1 MILLHP
7 AEAPLKFHRTSA
19 VLKSDWLR
27 SAMRPFLILLLC
39 GALTTSL
46 LAQKPRKKKPEVEPR
61 PQTLEVIPEPPE
73 AIVAEP
79 GRLSFQ
85 VSPLSDKGLLSQQ
98 VHDALKAL
106 VRLNHG
112 APILKLRAFVAGSG
126 DLRRVKDIVAED
138 LTEKK
143 LALPAVSTIQVGAL
157 PMPGAQVAI
166 EAVSSEKKVV
176 NPSGVAFVP
185 AVESANA
192 AAAMAQLGSVI
203 SSAGIKA
210 VDVLRIT
217 CFMSSLDDVGAARS
231 AAATAFPSAAANF
244 VQKQRL
250 GLERQVLCEAA
261 ARLTTVSGSPPLAG
275 SGLALINSPKI
286 VLTAT
291 QLVFRDQ
298 DSDFRL
304 AYQRLAKTMAPLGA
318 TFKDVFWT
326 GNYALTLPN
335 AAKIERLQWEFL
347 DRAHPPATTALQIEG
362 LPSTD
367 ATAAIEFM
375 AVSH

>member
-1 MILLHP
+1 
-7 AEAPLKFHRTSA
+7 
-19 VLKSDWLR
+19 
-27 SAMRPFLILLLC
+27 MRPFLIVLLC
-39 GALTTSL
+39 GALAASL
-46 LAQKPRKKKPEVEPR
+46 PAQKPKKQKPDVEPR
-61 PQTLEVIPEPPE
+61 PQALEVIPEAPE
-73 AIVAEP
+73 AIVVEP

-106 VRLNHG
+106 ARLNHG
-112 APILKLRAFVAGSG
+112 VPFVKLRAFVAGSG

-143 LALPAVSTIQVGAL
+143 QPLPAVTTIQVGAL
-157 PMPGAQVAI
+157 PLPGAQVVI

-185 AVESANA
+185 AIASANGA
-192 AAAMAQLGSVI
+192 AAIAQMSSAM
-203 SSAGIKA
+203 SSAGVKA
-210 VDVLRIT
+210 PDVLRIT
-217 CFMSSLDDVGAARS
+217 CFMSSLEDVDAARS
-231 AAATAFPSAAANF
+231 AAAMVFPAAAANF
-244 VQKQRL
+244 VQMQRL
-250 GLERQVLCEAA
+250 GLERRVLCEGA
-261 ARLTTVSGSPPLAG
+261 ARLTTAPASPQTSGG
-275 SGLALINSPKI
+275 VALINSPKI
-286 VLTAT
+286 VLTST

-304 AYQRLAKTMAPLGA
+304 AYQRLAKTLAPLGV

-335 AAKIERLQWEFL
+335 AAMIEKLQWEFL
-347 DRAHPPATTALQIEG
+347 DHAHPPASTALQIEG

-375 AVSH
+375 AISR

>member
-1 MILLHP
+1 
-7 AEAPLKFHRTSA
+7 
-19 VLKSDWLR
+19 
-27 SAMRPFLILLLC
+27 MRPFLILLLC
-39 GALTTSL
+39 GALAASL
-46 LAQKPRKKKPEVEPR
+46 LAQKPKKKKPDEEPR
-61 PQTLEVIPEPPE
+61 PQTLEVLPEPPE
-73 AIVAEP
+73 AVIAEP

-106 VRLNHG
+106 ARLNHG
-112 APILKLRAFVAGSG
+112 VPILKLRAFVAGSG

-138 LTEKK
+138 LTDKK
-143 LALPAVSTIQVGAL
+143 QPLPAVSTIQVGAL
-157 PMPGAQVAI
+157 PLPGAQVVI

-185 AVESANA
+185 AVASASTA
-192 AAAMAQLGSVI
+192 AAVARLDSAL
-203 SSAGIKA
+203 SSAGLKPA
-210 VDVLRIT
+210 AVLRVT
-217 CFMSSLDDVGAARS
+217 CFMSSLEDVGTARS
-231 AAATAFPSAAANF
+231 AVAMAFPSAAANF
-244 VQKQRL
+244 VQMQRL

-261 ARLTTVSGSPPLAG
+261 ARLAVAPASPAAG
-275 SGLALINSPKI
+275 NGVALVNSPKI

-304 AYQRLAKTMAPLGA
+304 AYQRLARTMAPLGA

-326 GNYALTLPN
+326 GNYSLILPT
-335 AAKIERLQWEFL
+335 AAKIESLQWEFL
-347 DRAHPPATTALQIEG
+347 DRAHPPASTALQIEG

-375 AVSH
+375 AVAH